1 MEEEEWWCLPEHI
14 ITNTFQ
20 RISTTT
26 EWKKFSHL
34 PNSLYTRW
42 DRCNENY
49 DNENLHVPPI
59 KAEIHNFLPQVFF
72 SSTFIPLGRRKIGS
86 SHWEDI
92 ERRVFMQDSIS
103 TRFSSFS
110 QFFRK
115 HLHTLLHSPHSL
127 ESNAIREF
135 PAQNSSKTKN

>member
-59 KAEIHNFLPQVFF
+59 KAEIYNFLPQVFF
-72 SSTFIPLGRRKIGS
+72 SSTFIPLGRRRPQPS
-86 SHWEDI
+86 LN
-92 ERRVFMQDSIS
+92 ERTLRGEYLCRI
-103 TRFSSFS
+103 
-110 QFFRK
+110 QFRLDF
-115 HLHTLLHSPHSL
+115 HHSL
-127 ESNAIREF
+127 NFFANTYTPFSIHPIHWKVMR
-135 PAQNSSKTKN
+135 